1 MAPGESPAGP
11 DLHII
16 PSMLRSFVVI
26 PEHAQNGEKMESPL
40 RGPLDDVA
48 QASPRFL
55 PQLTL

>member
-1 MAPGESPAGP
+1 MLPGESPAGP

-16 PSMLRSFVVI
+16 PSMLGSFVVI
-26 PEHAQNGEKMESPL
+26 PGRAQKGEKTESPL
-40 RGPLDDVA
+40 REPLDEVA